1 MTVNDLKRYRKL
13 DAEINALEEEII
25 ELKNNQMVD
34 VVKISDSNFP
44 FTEHSYKICGNNS
57 TILDSIT
64 EKRCEKAELEALKTE
79 IEQFIDTIA
88 DNITRKIFRYKYIK
102 GATWAEVAKA
112 VKGNNTRD
120 SVRKAAKRYLKK
132 ICIKN

>member
-88 DNITRKIFRYKYIK
+88 DSTMRNVIRYKYIK
-102 GATWAEVAKA
+102 GYSWQRIAMLTNLTYES
-112 VKGNNTRD
+112 T
-120 SVRKAAKRYLKK
+120 VRMKCKRFLEKK
-132 ICIKN
+132 FA